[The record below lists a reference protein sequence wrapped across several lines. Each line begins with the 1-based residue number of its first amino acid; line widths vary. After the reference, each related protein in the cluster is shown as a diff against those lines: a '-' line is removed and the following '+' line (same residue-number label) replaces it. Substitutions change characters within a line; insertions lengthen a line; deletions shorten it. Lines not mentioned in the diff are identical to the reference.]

1 MQHTMF
7 VMTLS
12 FNNGEKNTSQAN
24 SIFFF
29 DCIKFAETWT
39 STKVQNC
46 TCFIQLIVISLLFC
60 FVTKMKMCFY
70 FYDCKMN
77 VMADCKSIKLHSRHL
92 RVIEVKKRSCSKQYW
107 LWHRQFEWVLY
118 ILSLYNFHERNK
130 KIGIYTHTLPP
141 IIGFHTIGTVHFSFG
156 DSLFS

>member
-1 MQHTMF
+1 MKKSIHEVIKSYWIIINHNKTSAICRLFYPTNYCSCYQHIYYNVDIADMQHTMF

-12 FNNGEKNTSQAN
+12 FNNGEKNTSQVN
-24 SIFFF
+24 LIFF
-29 DCIKFAETWT
+29 DYIKFAETWT

-60 FVTKMKMCFY
+60 FVTKMKMYFY

-92 RVIEVKKRSCSKQYW
+92 RVI
-107 LWHRQFEWVLY
+107 
-118 ILSLYNFHERNK
+118 
-130 KIGIYTHTLPP
+130 
-141 IIGFHTIGTVHFSFG
+141 
-156 DSLFS
+156 